1 MEVKEEQTMNAQDEI
16 KELKQRIAELEEQVE
31 QEQVFPQEGDTFWF
45 LNTYGV
51 VMGRDFKKDSVDS
64 KILKS
69 NIFETQQE
77 AEYALEKLKVEAELQ
92 EFSRLFVPGEK
103 NWKISLDTMKNQ
115 FEIKWNRAVISQGAF
130 YFEDESEAMK
140 AIHSVGADR
149 IKKYIF
155 GVEG

>member
-1 MEVKEEQTMNAQDEI
+1 MGLLSRIEELEKELAELKCKVKEGPKFPEYGDIYWCIDAEGIVYVNTFEGIQADRNILEI
-16 KELKQRIAELEEQVE
+16 GNVFKTAE
-31 QEQVFPQEGDTFWF
+31 
-45 LNTYGV
+45 
-51 VMGRDFKKDSVDS
+51 
-64 KILKS
+64 
-69 NIFETQQE
+69 E
-77 AEYALEKLKVEAELQ
+77 AEFAVEKLKVEAELQ

>member
-1 MEVKEEQTMNAQDEI
+1 MNAQDEI

-31 QEQVFPQEGDTFWF
+31 QEQVFPQEGDFYWLIEEQTE
-45 LNTYGV
+45 
-51 VMGRDFKKDSVDS
+51 VMRYIWHDDDFDNKLLSVG
-64 KILKS
+64 
-69 NIFETQQE
+69 NVFRTEEE
-77 AEYALEKLKVEAELQ
+77 AEFAVEKLKVEAELQ
-92 EFSRLFVPGEK
+92 EFSRLFVPWEK